1 MKGMVINMLPE
12 DRLHDDAKTGNAN
25 VDNVLLEDTF
35 FSTVPTESP
44 SAALAKDKSPSN
56 DTNII
61 TILGLGLVFAALTMM
76 FAYCFIFEV
85 NGVSD
90 VDFKL
95 KDLSNIYPLA
105 IGMLLAGLTV
115 FAIKRMIFPK
125 PFFDIKRQSGWWLYP
140 LIAGLLGFYCML
152 TAYLCMG
159 IWPVGERS
167 ILTVDMH
174 HQYAP
179 LLSWLRSSMLQGDVS
194 LYSFNVGLGT
204 SVLPMFGY
212 YLASPFNL
220 LLTLFPFSMLNEGLL
235 LITLLKNAMCAFTF
249 ALCVQYMYRRRSP
262 VVIFTAI
269 MYSTMMFL
277 IAYSWNI
284 MWLDCLF
291 MLPLVVM
298 AFERMMREK
307 KYVLYILSLAYC
319 LYSNYYIGFMICLF
333 MILYFLAYILR
344 NNDEK
349 QPAWRSF
356 ARFAIGS
363 AIAGGLA
370 MFLVLPVYLS
380 LGDTSASGNVM
391 PEMNNYFD
399 FFDLLERHLYEV
411 SPTIRSGNLPNIY
424 CGILSLVLLPVFATT
439 KGIPVRR
446 RAAWLGLLGVLM
458 VSLLLNQPNLI
469 WHGGH
474 APNDLPYRF
483 SFAYS
488 FVLII
493 IAAETMTRIRQV
505 KPKQI
510 GAAAAG
516 LVAYLMIYE
525 KIAGDSVS
533 FLTVYVS
540 LLLVVIFSIVLALC
554 TLKRLSPRVVYGL
567 IAFAVIAEATL
578 NAGGTFKTLHKNEV
592 FTARSGYV
600 ANDTTKAISEAV
612 SIAQGYDQHG
622 FSRMEFTPRRTTV
635 DPAMFGY
642 HGVSVFASS
651 NPKRVTTLMNR
662 LGYANNGVNSYLY
675 RSFVPTV
682 DALFGIR
689 YFINDGGEV
698 TSQYLTKKGQ
708 ATSGS
713 AKYVIYENSAI
724 LPLGYFVDNDIKNW
738 TSTRYNPI
746 KTQNTL
752 YSSMTGLPDE
762 LYIPGTLRSANS
774 PGSGSVSGDTRISLT
789 LEGTSSTGYYEV
801 EIMADGMALLYIDC
815 GAAKSSSVSV
825 GDISEA
831 PSMREPYMVN
841 LGDCKAGDIVK
852 ISITTESDCSGN
864 IYLQTLDT
872 AAFERHMGVL
882 RSASMEIISFSD
894 SKIVGKVD
902 APRDGVLLTS
912 IPYDRGWTVKIDG
925 KAVTP
930 LRDAPKSDGSVADGN
945 AMIDAMLAVE
955 IPAGPHTVEF
965 TFFPS
970 GLLAGIG
977 ISAVSMLL
985 LIALVVLRK
994 RSIDNKSDSVID
1006 SILWE

>member
-1 MKGMVINMLPE
+1 MLPE
-12 DRLHDDAKTGNAN
+12 NNLRDDAQTESM
-25 VDNVLLEDTF
+25 DSVLLEDTF
-35 FSTVPTESP
+35 SEPVPAENS
-44 SAALAKDKSPSN
+44 SAARPGTKSFFDN
-56 DTNII
+56 TNLI
-61 TILGLGLVFAALTMM
+61 TVLGLGLVFVALTMM
-76 FAYCFIFEV
+76 FAYCFIFEGKGTGE
-85 NGVSD
+85 NA
-90 VDFKL
+90 FKFN
-95 KDLSNIYPLA
+95 DLANVYPLA

-115 FAIKRMIFPK
+115 FAIKRMMFPK
-125 PFFDIKRQSGWWLYP
+125 PFFDIKRRSGWWLYP

-179 LLSWLRSSMLQGDVS
+179 LLAWLRGSMLQGDVS

-204 SVLPMFGY
+204 SVVPLFGY
-212 YLASPFNL
+212 YLASPFNFL
-220 LLTLFPFSMLNEGLL
+220 LALFPFSMLNEGLL

-249 ALCVQYMYRRRSP
+249 ALCMQYMYRRRSP

-291 MLPLVVM
+291 MLPLIVM

-307 KYVLYILSLAYC
+307 KYILYIISLAYC
-319 LYSNYYIGFMICLF
+319 LYSNYYIGFMICIF
-333 MILYFLAYILR
+333 MVLYFLAYILR
-344 NNDEK
+344 NSDGK
-349 QPAWRSF
+349 QTVWCSF
-356 ARFAIGS
+356 VRFAIGS

-380 LGDTSASGNVM
+380 LGDTSASGNII

-399 FFDLLERHLYEV
+399 FFDLLERHLYDV
-411 SPTIRSGNLPNIY
+411 SPTIRTGNLPNIY
-424 CGILSLVLLPVFATT
+424 CGILSLVLLPIFATT
-439 KGIPVRR
+439 KGISRRR
-446 RAAWLGLLGVLM
+446 RAAWLGLLGVLAI
-458 VSLLLNQPNLI
+458 SLVLNQPNLL

-493 IAAETMTRIRQV
+493 IAAETLTRIRQV
-505 KPKQI
+505 KPGQI
-510 GAAAAG
+510 GAAAVG

-525 KIAGDSVS
+525 KIAGDSAS

-540 LLLVVIFSIVLALC
+540 MLMVVVFSILLALC
-554 TLKRLSPRVVYGL
+554 AFKRLSPRVVYGL
-567 IAFAVIAEATL
+567 IALAVIAEATL

-642 HGVSVFASS
+642 NGVSVFASS

-698 TSQYLTKKGQ
+698 TTQYLNKKSQ
-708 ATSGS
+708 STVGS
-713 AKYVIYENSAI
+713 AKYVVYESNAV
-724 LPLGYFVDNDIKNW
+724 LPLAYFVDNDIKNW
-738 TSTRYNPI
+738 SSTRYNPI
-746 KTQNTL
+746 RTQNTL

-762 LYIPGTLRSANS
+762 LYIAGELRSASS
-774 PGSGSVSGDTRISLT
+774 PGCGSTSGDTRISLT

-825 GDISEA
+825 GDISET

-841 LGDCKAGDIVK
+841 LGDRKVGDIVK
-852 ISITTESDCSGN
+852 VNITTESDCSGN
-864 IYLQTLDT
+864 IYLQTLD
-872 AAFERHMGVL
+872 ADAFERHLNVL
-882 RSASMEIISFSD
+882 RSGSMELVSFTD

-912 IPYDRGWTVKIDG
+912 IPYDSGWTVKIDG
-925 KAVTP
+925 KAVEP
-930 LRDAPKSDGSVADGN
+930 LRDAPKAEGSVADGN
-945 AMIDAMLAVE
+945 VMIDAMLAVE
-955 IPAGPHTVEF
+955 IPAGAHTVEF
-965 TFFPS
+965 AFFPS
-970 GLLAGIG
+970 GLLAGTG
-977 ISAVSMLL
+977 ISAVSLVLM
-985 LIALVVLRK
+985 IALVVLRK
-994 RSIDNKSDSVID
+994 RSAGNESDSVID
-1006 SILWE
+1006 SILWG